1 MATVRDCHP
10 FGTHQNR
17 RGQIDFAM
25 RMRGLE
31 PPRPYGH
38 TDLNRA
44 RLPIPPHPRGSNDS
58 SSGSSHLSMT
68 RLAAFA
74 ATALA
79 LLSLTLGVTSDDAAA
94 RTEVVVLLESRPL
107 ARDADAAA
115 TIEVQQRTFRRE
127 LARELPDARV
137 GWSYRLV
144 ANGFSVSLPESEVP
158 QLRALAGVRDVLAA
172 GGYEPQLASTPEQI
186 GARALWGAT
195 LDTAGQGVK
204 IGIIDSGID
213 ATHPFFDPTGYAMPQ
228 GFPKGQRAFTTAKV
242 IVARVFAPAGT
253 QLPSTKVPYDE
264 RDSSHGTHVA
274 GIAAGNADT
283 PTGQGRVSGV
293 APRAYL
299 GNYKVFVETDAG
311 VSPNA
316 NAPAIVA
323 AIEAAVADGM
333 DVINFSG
340 GEPEIE
346 PSRDVVALALD
357 AAAAAGVVPVVAAGN
372 DYSELGAGSVASPS
386 NSARAISVGAV
397 DVGGTPTK
405 RVHAGFSSVGPTTIS
420 HRLKPDVAAPGVAVL
435 SSVDGDWAALSGT
448 SMAAPHVAGAAGLL
462 VQRHPT
468 WTPDQVRSA
477 LVQTGVDAVNTEG
490 DVVGPQFQG
499 GGVVGLGKAD
509 QPLVFAR
516 AELVVVRVVRRPRV
530 GEEGKCHPRGCR
542 RGFRYLECAAAT
554 APAGAGRLA
563 RPRDVERERPRGA
576 RVRSSSRR
584 SATCGRT
591 LGLPR
596 ASSRSRGSPDSVLGP
611 ADRTGDRATAVHH
624 AAARG
629 CHPQHDHRPSQSR
642 VPLPLPGEPTR
653 GRSDDRP
660 SRPRACV
667 SAATDQA
674 RGESWCGDHA
684 TRPLEPCGAA
694 RRRRVRRE
702 PADRVR
708 GAARQPQSVLARG
721 SASRSSQQGRS
732 PPRRASMRSSS
743 TAPVAARPARSRSA
757 TGSTTSR
764 LPPCDSAPEPSL
776 VAARC
781 SSRQPTPARA
791 STPNRCS
798 PPSTGTGWTQR
809 SAAESSPSRPPG
821 SSRACTACRVRI
833 SDYQESKNT
842 ENVARILPNTRWLTA
857 TFRVR

>member
-1 MATVRDCHP
+1 
-10 FGTHQNR
+10 
-17 RGQIDFAM
+17 
-25 RMRGLE
+25 
-31 PPRPYGH
+31 
-38 TDLNRA
+38 
-44 RLPIPPHPRGSNDS
+44 
-58 SSGSSHLSMT
+58 MT

-516 AELVVVRVVRRPRV
+516 PSSLSFGLFEGRGWAKKESVTLEDAGGGAGTWSVRLQQHQRAPGVSLDLATSNVSVPGELAFEVRVAGAPRAGELSGYLVLRRGAEVRRIPYWGRRTAQGIARQPFTTLRRAGV
-530 GEEGKCHPRGCR
+530 IRSTTTGRRNLVSRYRYPENPRGVGVTTVL
-542 RGFRYLECAAAT
+542 RGPERVYRLRLTKRAANFGVVIT
-554 APAGAGRLA
+554 
-563 RPRDVERERPRGA
+563 
-576 RVRSSSRR
+576 
-584 SATCGRT
+584 
-591 LGLPR
+591 
-596 ASSRSRGSPDSVLGP
+596 
-611 ADRTGDRATAVHH
+611 
-624 AAARG
+624 
-629 CHPQHDHRPSQSR
+629 Q
-642 VPLPLPGEPTR
+642 R
-653 GRSDDRP
+653 GRS
-660 SRPRACV
+660 SRVEPRVVAGFDENRLTGYAGLPV
-667 SAATDQA
+667 NHNPYSE
-674 RGESWCGDHA
+674 RF
-684 TRPLEPCGAA
+684 
-694 RRRRVRRE
+694 RE
-702 PADRVR
+702 P
-708 GAARQPQSVLARG
+708 VLAAG
-721 SASRSSQQGRS
+721 ALSPAPGEYAVVFDSASRSQAGTFSFRYWVNDVTPPTLRLRTRAVARGS
-732 PPRRASMRSSS
+732 PVLVSATDAGAGIYPESVFATLDGDRVDATFRRGVVSVS
-743 TAPVAARPARSRSA
+743 TAGLES
-757 TGSTTSR
+757 GLHR
-764 LPPCDSAPEPSL
+764 L
-776 VAARC
+776 
-781 SSRQPTPARA
+781 
-791 STPNRCS
+791 
-798 PPSTGTGWTQR
+798 
-809 SAAESSPSRPPG
+809 
-821 SSRACTACRVRI
+821 RVRI